1 MCLELLETHNIQIQ
15 IMVVSYSQIN
25 IIQVYLSVPNFKN
38 AKDTKQIVVKNTLDR
53 KTSYQV

>member
-15 IMVVSYSQIN
+15 IMVVSHSQIN